1 MCGIRLLVLKQ
12 QYVGAASLTEEKDSN
27 KANAHEMNNKVCNAS
42 NSVPQSLKRRG
53 PDGCGEQYLEHDDC
67 RVVLQASVLQLRD
80 AFVAQPVFETPPFV
94 SWNGELYQQQTLSS
108 SAELDATVSEVWQDD
123 VSDTS
128 LFADAIRSIL
138 LEFND
143 DDDPVRIMKGIAYYC
158 STLINAEYA
167 FCVVT
172 PTAVYY
178 GRDPLGRRS
187 LLFYHREIIINRS
200 QENFD
205 DGNEDIGSA
214 CITFEL
220 SSVATDTMRLWE
232 EVSPGM
238 VHGYAWRENR
248 FWAPQPFAV
257 PPFAVSTLPT
267 SAELAA
273 LQLMELLEM
282 AVRRRI
288 PLHTGSVAILFSGGL
303 DSVVLA
309 ALALKVVPP
318 TFSVLLVNVSFVEI
332 HSSVS
337 DSTGRF
343 SSDAADTQAALLSYQ
358 ELQQL
363 YPEHSS
369 LQFIPHQVD
378 WNEIQKIETHVRAL
392 IHPKD
397 GTMDLNIATALWF
410 AAQAATPARVLL
422 SGLGA
427 DEQMGGYGRHRKAWS
442 QNGEEALR
450 KELDLDLQRL
460 WERNLGRDDRVL
472 SDHGTEARYP
482 FLDTN
487 VMSYI
492 AALPLNLVC
501 DFNLPPGQGDK
512 RILRKVAE
520 SLGVE
525 TASSMVKRAIQF
537 GSRISHVCDK
547 KRFGSRRKATMGASN
562 GSTQPKNL
570 IEHIHV

>member
-12 QYVGAASLTEEKDSN
+12 QNTEASLSTAEKESNDNKSTEPINSSPPSSDSFP
-27 KANAHEMNNKVCNAS
+27 E
-42 NSVPQSLKRRG
+42 SLQRRG
-53 PDGCGEQYLEHDDC
+53 PDGCGEQCLEHDDC

-80 AFVAQPVFETPPFV
+80 AFIAQPVFDIPPFV
-94 SWNGELYQQQTLSS
+94 AWNGELYQQQVLSPS
-108 SAELDATVSEVWQDD
+108 VELDDTVREVWKDD
-123 VSDTS
+123 VIDTS

-143 DDDPVRIMKGIAYYC
+143 DDDPIRNMKQIARYC

-167 FCVVT
+167 FCIVT

-178 GRDPLGRRS
+178 GRDPVGRRS
-187 LLFYHREIIINRS
+187 LLTYHHPVPTNKTSLEDGDN
-200 QENFD
+200 
-205 DGNEDIGSA
+205 GNEYVYIA
-214 CITFEL
+214 FEI
-220 SSVATDTMRLWE
+220 SSVATDTVRLWE

-238 VHGYAWRENR
+238 VYGYSWRENR

-257 PPFAVSTLPT
+257 PPLSVFSPSTT
-267 SAELAA
+267 TFESAAFH
-273 LQLMELLEM
+273 LMGLLEM

-309 ALALKVVPP
+309 ALALKVVPS
-318 TFSVLLVNVSFVEI
+318 TFSVFLVNVSFVEI
-332 HSSVS
+332 HS
-337 DSTGRF
+337 TAKL

-363 YPEHSS
+363 YPEHSK
-369 LQFIPHQVD
+369 LRFVPHQVD
-378 WNEIQKIETHVRAL
+378 WNEIQNVESHVRAL

-397 GTMDLNIATALWF
+397 STMDLNIATALWF

-442 QNGEEALR
+442 QSGEAALR

-492 AALPLNLVC
+492 STLPLNLVC
-501 DFNLPPGQGDK
+501 DFNLPAGQGDK
-512 RILRKVAE
+512 RILRRVAE
-520 SLGVE
+520 CLGVP

-547 KRFGSRRKATMGASN
+547 KRFGSRRKATMGATN
-562 GSTQPKNL
+562 GSKEPKNPN
-570 IEHIHV
+570 